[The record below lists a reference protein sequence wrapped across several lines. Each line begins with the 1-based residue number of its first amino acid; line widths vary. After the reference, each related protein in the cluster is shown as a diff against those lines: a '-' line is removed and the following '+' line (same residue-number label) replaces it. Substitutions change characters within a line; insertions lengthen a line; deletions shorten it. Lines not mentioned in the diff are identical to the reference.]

1 MWIVQVH
8 EPSCVLIVAPGNGI
22 WRRSRAT
29 FMRTMS
35 PRPIWR
41 VVRSRRMGRL
51 MDVHHL
57 RYDPAATAIR
67 IRRDCI
73 GRRVMTVGP
82 SFIVTYLCA
91 KDGTDDLHRDLA
103 RLFINADDA
112 ERAVPDVARRLK
124 CNGHASVTIADR

>member
-1 MWIVQVH
+1 
-8 EPSCVLIVAPGNGI
+8 
-22 WRRSRAT
+22 
-29 FMRTMS
+29 MRTMS

-51 MDVHHL
+51 VDVDRL
-57 RYDPAATAIR
+57 AYDPAATGIR

-82 SFIVTYLCA
+82 SFIVTYLCT
-91 KDGTDDLHRDLA
+91 KGGTDDLHRDLA

-112 ERAVPDVARRLK
+112 DRAVPDVTRRLMR
-124 CNGHASVTIADR
+124 NGHASVTIGERGR